1 MLPSQPMGK
10 LATPESGSATL
21 LATRAVPE
29 RTAHR
34 RRKTQT
40 WGRGR
45 RKSPVDMHLHLVAN
59 LHWHHPPCHSKKK
72 KPKQK
77 DHVGRWASEVDPHQT
92 ALPVGGGY
100 DPVHRPPFW
109 GTRKDGDTSASFS
122 SATVTARFSGS
133 VTRSMHC
140 SVPQPSTVS
149 AGRGEGGEG
158 DAERWRV
165 RMMNDTPT

>member
-1 MLPSQPMGK
+1 MGK

-72 KPKQK
+72 KTETKRPCWEMGLCGGPTPNCTSCG
-77 DHVGRWASEVDPHQT
+77 GRVRPGAQASFLGHSEGWRHQRFLQFSHRDGQVLWVRHEVD
-92 ALPVGGGY
+92 ALLCAPAQ
-100 DPVHRPPFW
+100 HRLC
-109 GTRKDGDTSASFS
+109 GQRG
-122 SATVTARFSGS
+122 
-133 VTRSMHC
+133 
-140 SVPQPSTVS
+140 
-149 AGRGEGGEG
+149 GRGRGRREVAGADDE
-158 DAERWRV
+158 
-165 RMMNDTPT
+165 